1 MGNTKVDLK
10 QLEEFRDRVQK
21 AADEEQQRAFM
32 EACAKELAARLL
44 AKVIKRTPVGDYSD
58 SYDVED
64 DGQQKFLVMSEKQ
77 GGILRRG
84 WTIHKAGSG
93 AEGMETN
100 NVMDFVDSL
109 KINHFGDTYV
119 IEVRN
124 DVKYASYVEFG
135 HRQTPGRY
143 VPAIGKCLK
152 KGWVPGQLMLTY
164 STNEIRKAAPGIL
177 EKKLTAWLNEVF
189 A

>member
-21 AADEEQQRAFM
+21 VADEEQQRAFM

-84 WTIHKAGSG
+84 WTTHKAGSG
-93 AEGMETN
+93 AEERLLLGGTE
-100 NVMDFVDSL
+100 SP
-109 KINHFGDTYV
+109 
-119 IEVRN
+119 
-124 DVKYASYVEFG
+124 S
-135 HRQTPGRY
+135 
-143 VPAIGKCLK
+143 
-152 KGWVPGQLMLTY
+152 
-164 STNEIRKAAPGIL
+164 
-177 EKKLTAWLNEVF
+177 
-189 A
+189 

>member
-64 DGQQKFLVMSEKQ
+64 DGQQKNRAGFCAEDGQPIKPEAVQREWKQ
-77 GGILRRG
+77 I
-84 WTIHKAGSG
+84 
-93 AEGMETN
+93 M
-100 NVMDFVDSL
+100 
-109 KINHFGDTYV
+109 
-119 IEVRN
+119 
-124 DVKYASYVEFG
+124 
-135 HRQTPGRY
+135 
-143 VPAIGKCLK
+143 
-152 KGWVPGQLMLTY
+152 
-164 STNEIRKAAPGIL
+164 
-177 EKKLTAWLNEVF
+177 
-189 A
+189 